1 MTEEEYLAIPYVM
14 AIEPVQGPGGN
25 WICRAEY
32 PELGCVVEASS
43 VPVAIDE
50 LEAARE
56 RFIRER
62 LERGEPIPV
71 PRSPL
76 SPLGEPLAPRRA
88 DATG

>member
-1 MTEEEYLAIPYVM
+1 MTEEDYLAIPYVM
-14 AIEPVQGPGGN
+14 AMEPVQTPSGE
-25 WICRAEY
+25 WLCRAEY

-43 VPVAIDE
+43 VLVAIDE

-62 LERGEPIPV
+62 LRRGEPIPV

-76 SPLGEPLAPRRA
+76 SPLGEPLDSRRPDAA
-88 DATG
+88 D